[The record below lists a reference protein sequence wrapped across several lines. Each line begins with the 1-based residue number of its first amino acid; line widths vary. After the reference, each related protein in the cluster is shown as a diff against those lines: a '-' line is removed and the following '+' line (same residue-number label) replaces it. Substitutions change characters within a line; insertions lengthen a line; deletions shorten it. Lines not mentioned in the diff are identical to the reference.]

1 MKNNFEQGEA
11 QETTFSIKAN
21 RLMTSPVLRLISEVV
36 NPPNHEGEL
45 VYCLVPIDN
54 DSLFASINTGT
65 MNESHQHV
73 YICCAGSIADWD
85 YSIPS
90 TGVRT
95 FRDHEI

>member
-1 MKNNFEQGEA
+1 MKNNFEQGEV
-11 QETTFSIKAN
+11 QGINFSIKAN
-21 RLMTSPVLRLISEVV
+21 ILMTYVEVV
-36 NPPNHEGEL
+36 YPLNHDGEV